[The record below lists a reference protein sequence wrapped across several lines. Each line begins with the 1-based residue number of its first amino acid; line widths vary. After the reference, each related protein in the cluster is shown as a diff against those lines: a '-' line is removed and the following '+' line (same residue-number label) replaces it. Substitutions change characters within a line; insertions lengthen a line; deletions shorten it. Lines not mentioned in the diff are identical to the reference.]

1 MPAYLDDILE
11 ATRERLRRRRS
22 PYDLEEEIDQREP
35 PRGFLAA
42 IREPGMSLV
51 AEFKRR
57 SPSKGVIREGA
68 VPAEVAAAYERGG
81 ARALSVLTE
90 PYFFDGSVD
99 DLVAAREACS
109 LPVLRKDFLI
119 DPYQMLEARAAGA
132 DAVLLIVAAAREA
145 SRREDLI
152 AAARELGLDV
162 LVEAHDERE
171 VDQALESGADLL
183 GINQR
188 DLRTFEIDH
197 RLAERLRQ
205 RIPDGIAVI
214 AESGLS
220 TRAEVEALEQAGLDG
235 ILVGETL
242 MRSGDPER
250 AAAELLGRRGSDEE
264 EDEERAARR

>member
-11 ATRERLRRRRS
+11 ATRERLGHRRRS
-22 PYDLEEEIDQREP
+22 YDLEREIEEREP

-42 IREPGMSLV
+42 IREPGISLV
-51 AEFKRR
+51 AEVKRR
-57 SPSKGVIREGA
+57 SPSKGAIQEGA
-68 VPAEVAAAYERGG
+68 DPAGVAAAYERGG

-90 PYFFDGSVD
+90 PYFFGGTID
-99 DLVAAREACS
+99 DLVAARAACG
-109 LPVLRKDFLI
+109 LPVLRKDFMI

-132 DAVLLIVAAAREA
+132 DAVLLIVAAAREP

-171 VDQALESGADLL
+171 VDVALESGADLL

-197 RLAERLRQ
+197 GLAERLRPQ
-205 RIPDGIAVI
+205 IPSGIAVI

-220 TRAEVEALEQAGLDG
+220 TRAEVEALEKAGLDG
-235 ILVGETL
+235 VLIGEAL
-242 MRSGDPER
+242 MRSGDPEK
-250 AAAELLGRRGSDEE
+250 AAAELLGRDLNDEGHQG
-264 EDEERAARR
+264 

>member
-11 ATRERLRRRRS
+11 ATRERLSRRQRT
-22 PYDLEEEIDQREP
+22 YDLEQEIEEREP

-42 IREPGMSLV
+42 IAPVSAPGMSLV
-51 AEFKRR
+51 AEVKRR
-57 SPSKGVIREGA
+57 SPSLGAIREGA
-68 VPAEVAAAYERGG
+68 DPVEVAAAYERGG

-90 PYFFDGSVD
+90 PYFFGGSIE
-99 DLVAAREACS
+99 DLVAARGACT

-132 DAVLLIVAAAREA
+132 DAVLVIVAALRET
-145 SRREDLI
+145 SRREDVM

-171 VDQALESGADLL
+171 VDQALESGANLL

-188 DLRTFEIDH
+188 DLRTFEIDQG
-197 RLAERLRQ
+197 LAERLRP
-205 RIPDGIAVI
+205 RIPAGIAVV
-214 AESGLS
+214 AESGVS

-235 ILVGETL
+235 VLVGEAL

-250 AAAELLGRRGSDEE
+250 AAAELTGRDRMEE
-264 EDEERAARR
+264 GEQE